1 LPRFGKTNVRKIM
14 LFKLIITGPNYS
26 TGRPALKGDHR
37 MSIEEIKK
45 LMSELPLDEKDF
57 DPYAVQMKIRIGF
70 NNKK

>member
-1 LPRFGKTNVRKIM
+1 M
-14 LFKLIITGPNYS
+14 LFKLIITGSNYS
-26 TGRPALKGDHR
+26 NERPAFKGDQR
-37 MSIEEIKK
+37 MSIEEINK

>member
-1 LPRFGKTNVRKIM
+1 
-14 LFKLIITGPNYS
+14 
-26 TGRPALKGDHR
+26 

-57 DPYAVQMKIRIGF
+57 DPYAVQMKTRIGF